1 MVNAP
6 LIAKERNIDIT
17 EIKHER
23 ASDYLTLVKVTVTT
37 EVQTRGVSGT
47 LFAGSRPRL
56 VEIKGIPIDAE
67 LGPNM
72 LYITNHDKPGFIGG
86 LGMILGDMGINIA
99 TFHLGRAE
107 PGGDAIALIEID
119 EPPGEDVLKKIGA
132 LPHVVQVKTLR
143 F

>member
-6 LIAKERNIDIT
+6 LVAKERDIDIT

-37 EVQTRGVSGT
+37 EVQTRSVSGT
-47 LFAGSRPRL
+47 LFVGSRPRL

-72 LYITNHDKPGFIGG
+72 LYIANHDKPGFIGG
-86 LGMILGDMGINIA
+86 LGTILGDEGINMA
-99 TFHLGRAE
+99 TFHLGRGE
-107 PGGDAIALIEID
+107 PGGDAIALVEVDEQPSEEI
-119 EPPGEDVLKKIGA
+119 LKKIAA
-132 LPHVVQVKTLR
+132 LPQVVQVKTLR